1 MSADTS
7 RSTFRP
13 RRHYSKRISQQGR
26 VFVDADW
33 NEQID
38 IQRHRECT
46 TNIDVIGQSGVPEDA
61 PGFAIEP
68 TADGTD
74 LQISSGRLYLDG
86 ILVECDPQA
95 IPFTVKTNAPLQIQ
109 PAHMALDEVAFAQNQ
124 RIGVTDE
131 TQPDGT
137 PLLFE
142 VTAVDS
148 TNSLLSLNPASTNT
162 TDLATFLATALEP
175 RMQRMVTCTTQ
186 PDVRGFALPTAPGRY
201 LAYLHVFDRV
211 LTPLDDAQMIDPALG
226 VDTCLGSKVVWQVG
240 LLQVG
245 QTGDAVACDS
255 DISAWDS
262 LIAASTGE
270 LAAQVVPDQT
280 SGLCG
285 VSATGGF
292 SRPSNQH
299 YRVEIHQGGANPT
312 AATMK
317 WQRDNASIV
326 TKWLSTVGNTL
337 TVSSAGRDQVL
348 GFAPGQW
355 VELLSDEHV
364 LAGLPGTLVPL
375 VSVVGVNLTID
386 PTQATGS
393 VDPKDFASN
402 PQIRRWDSLG
412 AVALGTSFQSL
423 ESGIQVKFAN
433 GTYKTGDHWLIPA
446 RTLTA
451 NIEWPTDD
459 EGNALFLPP
468 KGIQHHYCHLAIVE
482 FDGKTWTL
490 AEDCR
495 VLFPPLT
502 GITTAADQ
510 GIHIREVLLLEN
522 QKPLLNDTAILPA
535 DLARGIAAVCDKAVD
550 PESIS
555 RATCFVT
562 LELPYPISQS
572 DISLWDPQGIL
583 GYQPIIVDATASGA
597 ETLIRWIPTGPAGQ
611 WLSSMLFK
619 RLAQFKVAQVL
630 VHFTLKGN
638 FIWQNGAPAVYL
650 DGEAFGVRPD
660 NANATAIRFPSGNG
674 KSGGDFEMW
683 FWLNPNAGAVQLKS
697 FAVALAA
704 AGTVTMKIA
713 LTAVAPADGT
723 IITLNT
729 VLLDATGATVP
740 GVANPLPD
748 SVTVPAGKS
757 TFATKLKLSAAAL
770 HSLAKATV
778 NVTASDGT
786 NQITGTFQIK
796 S

>member
-13 RRHYSKRISQQGR
+13 RRRYSKRISQQGR

-38 IQRHRECT
+38 IQRNRECT
-46 TNIDVIGQSGVPEDA
+46 TNIDVVGQCGVPEDA

-68 TADGTD
+68 SADGAD

-86 ILVECDPQA
+86 ILVECDPTPV
-95 IPFTVKTNAPLQIQ
+95 PFTVKANTPLQIQ
-109 PAHMALDEVAFAQNQ
+109 PAYMALDDVVFAPNQWIRVA
-124 RIGVTDE
+124 DE
-131 TQPDGT
+131 TQPDET
-137 PLLFE
+137 PLIFE
-142 VTAVDS
+142 VTAVDT
-148 TNSLLSLNPASTNT
+148 TNSLLTLNPASTNA
-162 TDLATFLATALEP
+162 TDLATFLASALEP
-175 RMQRMVTCTTQ
+175 RMQRLVTCTTQ
-186 PDVRGFALPTAPGRY
+186 PDVRGFTLPTAAGRY
-201 LAYLHVFDRV
+201 LAYLHVFDREV
-211 LTPLDDAQMIDPALG
+211 TPLDDPQLIDPALV
-226 VDTCLGSKVVWQVG
+226 VDTSLSSKVVWQVG
-240 LLQVG
+240 LLPVG
-245 QTGDAVACDS
+245 QTGDAVVCDS
-255 DISAWDS
+255 DIPAWDS
-262 LIAASTGE
+262 LIAPSTGE

-285 VSATGGF
+285 VSATGGY

-299 YRVEIHQGGANPT
+299 YRVEIHQGGANPA

-337 TVSSAGRDQVL
+337 TVSSVGRDQVL

-364 LAGLPGTLVPL
+364 LAGQPGTLVPL

-386 PTQATGS
+386 LTQATGS
-393 VDPKDFASN
+393 VDPKDFANN

-412 AVALGTSFQSL
+412 AVPLGTSFQSL
-423 ESGIQVKFAN
+423 EGGVQVNFAN
-433 GTYKTGDHWLIPA
+433 GTYKTGDYWLIPA

-451 NIEWPTDD
+451 DVEWPMDD

-468 KGIQHHYCHLAIVE
+468 KGIRHHYCHLAIVE
-482 FDGKTWTL
+482 FDGKSWTL
-490 AEDCR
+490 VEDCR
-495 VLFPPLT
+495 VSFPPLT
-502 GITTAADQ
+502 GVTTAADQ
-510 GIHIREVLLLEN
+510 GIHIREILLLEN
-522 QKPLLNDTAILPA
+522 KKPLLNDTAILPA

-555 RATCFVT
+555 RATCFMT
-562 LELPYPISQS
+562 LDLPYPISQS
-572 DISLWDPQGIL
+572 DIALWDPQGIL
-583 GYQPIIVDATASGA
+583 GYQPIIVDAAVSGA

-611 WLSSMLFK
+611 WLSSVLFK

-630 VHFTLKGN
+630 VHFALKGN
-638 FIWQNGAPAVYL
+638 FIWENGAPTVYL

-660 NANATAIRFPSGNG
+660 NANSTSIRFPSGNG
-674 KSGGDFEMW
+674 RSGGDFDMW
-683 FWLNPNAGAVQLKS
+683 FWLNPNARAVHLKS
-697 FAVALAA
+697 FAIAVVAG
-704 AGTVTMKIA
+704 GTVTMKIA
-713 LTAVAPADGT
+713 LTDVAPAEGT
-723 IITLNT
+723 VITLNT
-729 VLLDATGATVP
+729 VVLDATGATVS

-757 TFATKLKLSAAAL
+757 TFATKLKLSAVAL
-770 HSLAKATV
+770 HTLTKATV

-786 NQITGTFQIK
+786 NQIIGSFQIK
-796 S
+796 G